1 MIMQFFGAVI
11 MLMVLLHASSAPA
24 AAAAR
29 VAVLPFEIYSDES
42 SKPLK
47 DIIAGDLSA
56 RLASDNRLEVVDQA
70 RVREVMADRAS
81 LTFNETTLRT
91 IAGKLDAPFLVLGSM
106 TRIGANISLDTY
118 IFKVDG
124 TPSFTKEFS
133 EGKNLD
139 TITGE
144 VAAKVNAR
152 IVELAPAP
160 REETG
165 LQEKIAAVPPAADRP
180 EKPLQEENL
189 LDAAVEADA
198 GEAAEE
204 PGAVAPAA
212 EEVPREPAPVIA
224 SLRREE
230 AAAEPPPGKE
240 GKEERKERK
249 EREDRKGSKGL
260 SSPFTSSKPV
270 KITAESLEADNKK
283 NTVTFKGNVVAKQG
297 DMVIMADTMTVDYE
311 KEGGINTVQAAG
323 NVKMSQ
329 ADRVATGTR
338 IVFYNPEQ
346 KIVMT
351 GNPKIWQGDNLISC
365 DKITVLL
372 EQDRIFFEGKVDS
385 TIFPKS
391 IQDAQKKDVKQVE
404 AIPSGTG
411 KP

>member
-1 MIMQFFGAVI
+1 MIMQFFSAVI
-11 MLMVLLHASSAPA
+11 MLMALLHASSAPA

-56 RLASDNRLEVVDQA
+56 RLAADNRLEVVDQA

-91 IAGKLDAPFLVLGSM
+91 IAGKLDVPFLVLGSM
-106 TRIGANISLDTY
+106 TRIGANMSLDTY
-118 IFKVDG
+118 IFRVDG

-133 EGKNLD
+133 EGKSLD

-152 IVELAPAP
+152 IVKLAPAP
-160 REETG
+160 RDETG
-165 LQEKIAAVPPAADRP
+165 AQEKIAAVPPAADRP
-180 EKPLQEENL
+180 EKPLQDENL

-198 GEAAEE
+198 AEAAEK

-224 SLRREE
+224 SQRREE
-230 AAAEPPPGKE
+230 AAAEPPPGKK
-240 GKEERKERK
+240 GKEDRK

-311 KEGGINTVQAAG
+311 KEGGINTVQASG

>member
-1 MIMQFFGAVI
+1 MIMHCFGAVI
-11 MLMVLLHASSAPA
+11 MLMALLHASSAPA

-106 TRIGANISLDTY
+106 TRIGANMSLDTY

-152 IVELAPAP
+152 IVKLAPAP
-160 REETG
+160 REEAG
-165 LQEKIAAVPPAADRP
+165 AQEKIAAVPPAADRP
-180 EKPLQEENL
+180 EKPLQDENL

-198 GEAAEE
+198 AEAAEE

-212 EEVPREPAPVIA
+212 EELPREPAPVIA
-224 SLRREE
+224 SPRREE
-230 AAAEPPPGKE
+230 AAADPSPGKK
-240 GKEERKERK
+240 GKEDRK

-297 DMVIMADTMTVDYE
+297 DMVIIADTMTVEYE
-311 KEGGINTVQAAG
+311 KEGGINTVQASG

>member
-1 MIMQFFGAVI
+1 MIMHCFGAVI
-11 MLMVLLHASSAPA
+11 MLMALLHASSAPA

-56 RLASDNRLEVVDQA
+56 RLAADNRLEVVDQA
-70 RVREVMADRAS
+70 RVREVMADRAP

-106 TRIGANISLDTY
+106 TRIGANMSLDTY

-152 IVELAPAP
+152 IVKLAPAP
-160 REETG
+160 REEAG
-165 LQEKIAAVPPAADRP
+165 AQEKIAAVPPAADRP
-180 EKPLQEENL
+180 EKPLQDENL

-212 EEVPREPAPVIA
+212 EELPREPAPVIA
-224 SLRREE
+224 SPRREE
-230 AAAEPPPGKE
+230 AAADPSPGKK
-240 GKEERKERK
+240 GKEDRK

-297 DMVIMADTMTVDYE
+297 DMVIIADTMTVEYE
-311 KEGGINTVQAAG
+311 KEGGINTVQASG

-404 AIPSGTG
+404 AIPSGTE
-411 KP
+411 KR

>member
-1 MIMQFFGAVI
+1 MIMQCFSAVI
-11 MLMVLLHASSAPA
+11 MLMALLHASSAPA

-106 TRIGANISLDTY
+106 TRIGANMSLDTY

-152 IVELAPAP
+152 IVKLAPAP
-160 REETG
+160 REEAG
-165 LQEKIAAVPPAADRP
+165 AQEKIAAVPPAADRP
-180 EKPLQEENL
+180 EKPLQDENL

-224 SLRREE
+224 SPRREQ
-230 AAAEPPPGKE
+230 AAADLSPGKE
-240 GKEERKERK
+240 GKEDRK

-297 DMVIMADTMTVDYE
+297 DMVIIADTMTVEYE
-311 KEGGINTVQAAG
+311 KEGGINTVQASG

-404 AIPSGTG
+404 AIPSGTE
-411 KP
+411 KR

>member
-1 MIMQFFGAVI
+1 MA
-11 MLMVLLHASSAPA
+11 LLHASSAPA

-56 RLASDNRLEVVDQA
+56 RLAADNRLEVVDQA

-106 TRIGANISLDTY
+106 TRIGANMSLDTY

-152 IVELAPAP
+152 IVKLAPAP
-160 REETG
+160 REEAG
-165 LQEKIAAVPPAADRP
+165 AQEKIAAVPPAADRP
-180 EKPLQEENL
+180 EKPLQDENL

-212 EEVPREPAPVIA
+212 EEAPREPAPVIA
-224 SLRREE
+224 SPRREE
-230 AAAEPPPGKE
+230 AAADPSPGKK
-240 GKEERKERK
+240 GKEDRK

-297 DMVIMADTMTVDYE
+297 DMVIIADTMTVEYE
-311 KEGGINTVQAAG
+311 KEGGINTVQASG